1 MSGVS
6 FDVQPNRP
14 TLLARDPLQSVVD
27 TILTEIEEIKETVD
41 LAPETGPKW
50 KNNSSPEVGDYGF
63 RPLTEE
69 EKDEFLNSLDA
80 EGQQILAELEG
91 KRTSSIAS
99 AEEAAPL
106 CGP

>member
-1 MSGVS
+1 MSSVS
-6 FDVQPNRP
+6 SKAPLNPP

-41 LAPETGPKW
+41 LAPETRPKR
-50 KNNSSPEVGDYGF
+50 KNHSSPEVGF

-80 EGQQILAELEG
+80 KGQQILAELEG
-91 KRTSSIAS
+91 KRTSLIES